1 MPRLLSFAASCLI
14 AMAMLGVVTAARA
27 GTIGIHLAS
36 MHFPERDFNNFNPGV
51 YYRGDAGWTAGGY
64 RNSLR
69 DVSVYAGYTWERG
82 VFGLTAGAVSGYA
95 GKKVQPLLVPSVSVL
110 TVRGATARVAFI
122 PRVEKRIGSHVLHLM
137 MEF

>member
-1 MPRLLSFAASCLI
+1 MFRLLSFAASCLV
-14 AMAMLGVVTAARA
+14 AAAMLGALTEARA
-27 GTIGIHLAS
+27 GTIGVHVAS
-36 MHFPERDFNNFNPGV
+36 MHFPERDFNNFNPGL
-51 YYRGDAGWTAGGY
+51 YYRSDLGWTAGAY

-69 DVSVYAGYTWERG
+69 QVSAYAGYTWERG

-95 GKKVQPLLVPSVSVL
+95 GNSVQPLLVPSMSVFA
-110 TVRGATARVAFI
+110 VHGATARLAFI